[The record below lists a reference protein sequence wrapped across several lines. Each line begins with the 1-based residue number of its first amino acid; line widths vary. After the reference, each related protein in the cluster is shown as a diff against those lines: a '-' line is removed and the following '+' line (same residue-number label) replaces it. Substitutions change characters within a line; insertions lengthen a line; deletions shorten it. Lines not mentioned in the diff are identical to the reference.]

1 MLPSPHPLSPSLS
14 NGAQT
19 IGNQSAQGRLF
30 FLISNIS
37 FFWKS
42 VLQWS
47 MSVCVSRW
55 VSVTN
60 GACAHNTDGDC
71 WCTVRAG
78 KDLCNTVRDLGR
90 YLRIW
95 RGLRLDSAADIEF
108 QHDQMINKLVLLEIS
123 QGREFSNDCKL
134 VNDFKKHVSCCKQVF
149 AGFS

>member
-1 MLPSPHPLSPSLS
+1 MFATFLHPLSLSLS

-19 IGNQSAQGRLF
+19 IGNQSAQGILF
-30 FLISNIS
+30 FSFQIS

-60 GACAHNTDGDC
+60 GACTYNTDGDC
-71 WCTVRAG
+71 WCTLRAG
-78 KDLCNTVRDLGR
+78 KDLCNALRDSRR

-123 QGREFSNDCKL
+123 RGRVLKWL
-134 VNDFKKHVSCCKQVF
+134 QI
-149 AGFS
+149 G